1 MLKTLTTA
9 GSAAIVATTLALSGA
24 SAATILTN
32 GSFETGVPGN
42 TPGLVNGA
50 NYADM
55 PTTGPDSDVWAGL
68 NGWSLHSG
76 PGIEVQTQRTLGLT
90 PKDGNYYA
98 ELDSLANSV
107 MYQTVRLNVGK
118 YMLSFWYSPQ
128 VADATTNG
136 ISYRLGGLVSG
147 LVTGLTPGAVVGDWV
162 EITAEYVVRKAGYYR
177 LAFQA
182 RGRSDGVGG
191 LLDNVAIA
199 SIPVPASGLVLLAG
213 LGGLAALR
221 RRKMA

>member
-68 NGWSLHSG
+68 NGWTLRSG

-118 YMLSFWYSPQ
+118 Y
-128 VADATTNG
+128 
-136 ISYRLGGLVSG
+136 
-147 LVTGLTPGAVVGDWV
+147 
-162 EITAEYVVRKAGYYR
+162 
-177 LAFQA
+177 
-182 RGRSDGVGG
+182 
-191 LLDNVAIA
+191 
-199 SIPVPASGLVLLAG
+199 
-213 LGGLAALR
+213 R
-221 RRKMA
+221 RTV